1 MQQVWQRA
9 RSFPDMVK
17 PTVPE
22 GYRLF
27 EFDEI
32 DSTNEEARRRASQ
45 GDHGPA
51 WILAHAQTAG
61 RGRRGREWVSP
72 RGNLMATLLFAPGC
86 DAPRAAQLSFVAALA
101 VHDTLCTWLPAD
113 GVRLKWPNDTL
124 MNGRKISGILLET
137 ASAGEA
143 AVLPWIAVGIG
154 INLTFAP
161 QLASYPATFVNEHAE
176 APDALGALSVL
187 ARAWDNRLR
196 AWQSGGFSQTR
207 SDWLQVAAGVGGQV
221 EARLAGET
229 ITGVFRTLASDGSL
243 ELELPDGQRRTI
255 SAGEVFFP
263 DAMR

>member
-1 MQQVWQRA
+1 MQQVWQRG

-51 WILAHAQTAG
+51 WILAHSQTAG
-61 RGRRGREWVSP
+61 RGRRGRDWVSP
-72 RGNLMATLLFAPGC
+72 RGNLMTTLLMPPGC
-86 DAPRAAQLSFVAALA
+86 DAARAAQLSFVAALA
-101 VHDTLCTWLPAD
+101 VRDALCAWLPAED
-113 GVRLKWPNDTL
+113 IRLKWPNDTL
-124 MNGRKISGILLET
+124 VRGRKISGILLET
-137 ASAGEA
+137 ASVGEA
-143 AVLPWIAVGIG
+143 GVLPWLAVGIG
-154 INLTFAP
+154 INLAFAP
-161 QLASYPATFVNEHAE
+161 QVAIYPTTFVNEHAQ
-176 APDALGALSVL
+176 APDALEALSVL
-187 ARAWDNRLR
+187 ARAWDIRLR
-196 AWQSGGFSQTR
+196 SWQTSGFSQTR
-207 SDWLQVAAGVGGQV
+207 SDWLQVAAGVGGRV

-243 ELELPDGQRRTI
+243 ELDLPDGQSRTI